1 MSLDK
6 VRNIEKVSVKFM
18 NKKETKWDNVASW
31 YDKYLEGGDTYQAK
45 VIAPNLLRILSIKK
59 GESVLDLAC
68 GQGYFSRLVKEQGA
82 SVLGVD
88 LSSELI
94 NKAKQQNPDIDFVIA
109 NAENTKLKKDF
120 FDKVFTVLAF
130 ENIKNIEET
139 VGEIKRVLKNGGTFT
154 LVMLHPAF
162 RIPQYSDWNFDQKKD
177 LQYRRVD
184 KYLSEIKIDIE
195 LNPHKGNKK
204 TSSTTF
210 HRPLQW
216 YMKIFKKHGF
226 VMAGLEEWISH
237 KKSQPGPKQKAED
250 TARKE
255 FPMFLALEFKKL

>member
-1 MSLDK
+1 
-6 VRNIEKVSVKFM
+6 M